1 MFADGLF
8 LLSDAVAME
17 LEYDVEHP
25 LEFAN
30 LDVLGRVFRA
40 LKLDDLYLLA
50 DFIGRSEK
58 LFDLLINI
66 FFLLF
71 EGVQLMVEG
80 VGDLALYWLVDCWL
94 FFSNP
99 LQVWWFYLLGKV
111 DDPFLVDVGK
121 IEEGVSVDEALV
133 VMSIFIV

>member
-80 VGDLALYWLVDCWL
+80 VGDLALY
-94 FFSNP
+94 
-99 LQVWWFYLLGKV
+99 
-111 DDPFLVDVGK
+111 
-121 IEEGVSVDEALV
+121 
-133 VMSIFIV
+133 